1 MSELMNSTPLVPQ
14 LQTML
19 VASATLATEVK
30 RLFGSPS
37 MMGTPVCQVLL
48 RLAFW
53 CAVKSWDQPA
63 SLWKNGTCGSSPTG
77 ANSID
82 GGVGYSDGLQAWPW
96 PTPSAWR
103 KVAAPRAT
111 VSPACTSHTL
121 HTRFRPT
128 LRPPRESARP
138 RGVERGGD

>member
-96 PTPSAWR
+96 LTPPGWR

-111 VSPACTSHTL
+111 VSPAWTKIGRASC
-121 HTRFRPT
+121 
-128 LRPPRESARP
+128 RER
-138 RGVERGGD
+138 VCQYV

>member
-53 CAVKSWDQPA
+53 CAVKSWDQPR
-63 SLWKNGTCGSSPTG
+63 SEEHTSE
-77 ANSID
+77 
-82 GGVGYSDGLQAWPW
+82 LQSRMRISYAV
-96 PTPSAWR
+96 SCL
-103 KVAAPRAT
+103 KKKKEKAADFTRLT
-111 VSPACTSHTL
+111 VTDQT
-121 HTRFRPT
+121 
-128 LRPPRESARP
+128 
-138 RGVERGGD
+138 